1 MTVDTC
7 VEPGHAELW
16 HSLVGGVGGHTDKD
30 PSQRSDPNTGV
41 PGHPTRV
48 DAVSDVQK
56 AQILVVDD
64 EQMLLD
70 MVSDAL
76 TFAGYD
82 VIVATEGSAALST
95 AREHRPDLVILD
107 INMPE
112 ADGFHVARNLR
123 NAHPELPLLFLT
135 ARSDIEDLRTGFE
148 AGGDDYLT
156 KPFRLEEL
164 RLRIEALLRR
174 AGGSRPPVTQLRC
187 ADLTLDDEKHRV
199 ERGDDEIHLSPGEYR
214 LLRYLLA
221 NAGTV
226 VSRTQM
232 LEAVWGY
239 EYSDSVIETA
249 ISQLRKKIDRD
260 RPELIH
266 TVRGFGYSLR
276 PPQP

>member
-1 MTVDTC
+1 MT
-7 VEPGHAELW
+7 
-16 HSLVGGVGGHTDKD
+16 
-30 PSQRSDPNTGV
+30 
-41 PGHPTRV
+41 
-48 DAVSDVQK
+48 DAPK
-56 AQILVVDD
+56 ARILVVDD

-76 TFAGYD
+76 SFAGYD
-82 VIVATEGSAALST
+82 VVVATDGLAALST
-95 AREHRPDLVILD
+95 VRDHRPDLVILD
-107 INMPE
+107 VNMPE

-123 NAHPELPLLFLT
+123 STDPELPILFLT
-135 ARSDIEDLRTGFE
+135 ARSDIEDKRTGFE

-174 AGGSRPPVTQLRC
+174 AGGARPPVTQLRC
-187 ADLTLDDEKHRV
+187 ADLVLDDEKHCVR
-199 ERGDDEIHLSPGEYR
+199 RGEDEIHLSPGEYR

-221 NAGTV
+221 NAGSV

-239 EYSDSVIETA
+239 EDGASVVETA
-249 ISQLRKKIDRD
+249 ISQLRKKIDRG

-276 PPQP
+276 SPQS